1 MGIKEFAAKA
11 ETVLQGIGDLNTPIR
26 GLTDPHFEKETR
38 QEAEAD
44 VNLQKIGSVKLK
56 GAIEADVHLTKAAA
70 PPLALDA
77 FVGDPSEL
85 DHAYASLVVSATAE
99 AGLAVKERV
108 SANLS
113 LNAGAEA
120 NARYALAH
128 HLRVSQD
135 REALD
140 ALVDFVRDLK
150 TPYTASDIRDLGE
163 DEVLQVEFDGSG
175 VFRAS
180 AGWGYAFSRQLDGEN
195 LEKLIENCYKAI
207 QLPENVRVKLK
218 DRFEQELLKRESN
231 TIQEQQFI
239 TRRMTKLADQRLKL
253 MDAYYDEA
261 IPLEVLKKEQNRI
274 SGEMEDCQGR
284 LEVLKAGD
292 DDIKSMLN
300 LALDMASKCHVAYTK
315 ASPKVRRMFNQ
326 AFFKKVSIK
335 NKKVS
340 ELHYT
345 SLFALFFDPGL
356 NKEDLVAGAGF
367 EPATFGL

>member
-1 MGIKEFAAKA
+1 MSSLTAKN
-11 ETVLQGIGDLNTPIR
+11 EYLYFYCLG
-26 GLTDPHFEKETR
+26 
-38 QEAEAD
+38 
-44 VNLQKIGSVKLK
+44 QKKQK
-56 GAIEADVHLTKAAA
+56 GCKQKYIA
-70 PPLALDA
+70 
-77 FVGDPSEL
+77 
-85 DHAYASLVVSATAE
+85 
-99 AGLAVKERV
+99 
-108 SANLS
+108 
-113 LNAGAEA
+113 
-120 NARYALAH
+120 
-128 HLRVSQD
+128 
-135 REALD
+135 
-140 ALVDFVRDLK
+140 
-150 TPYTASDIRDLGE
+150 
-163 DEVLQVEFDGSG
+163 
-175 VFRAS
+175 
-180 AGWGYAFSRQLDGEN
+180 GEN